1 MFAKIPERQMHR
13 VRWLLA
19 VGWLLI
25 IASLF
30 YDPISYWFTL
40 PENTWSPVS
49 LSNITTQE
57 CVKVQGNC
65 LPEIPYAIGAIMFW
79 AFIVP
84 IGVFVIMVMGLE
96 AWRRLCPLSFMSQ
109 LPRALGFQRHR
120 KKVDSKTGKTRHEL
134 IKIDQN
140 SWLGRNH
147 LYLQLVLFFIG
158 IASRIL
164 FVNSNRLA
172 LGVFLIVTI
181 LSAMLVNYLYA
192 GKSWCQYFCPMAPVE
207 QVFGEPRG
215 LLNSAAHTG
224 ERQGITQSMCRTVN
238 AEGKEHSACVACQSP
253 CLDID
258 SERSY
263 WENITKPEYQW
274 LYYSYVGLTI
284 GYFVY
289 PYLFAGNWEYLLSAA
304 WAHQENQLQ
313 TLFNPGFYIFNQ
325 AIPIPKLVAVP
336 LTIGVFGLV
345 GYFVGRKLEK
355 LYKAYR
361 FRNHKLVT
369 TEVIRHR
376 MFTLCTFFI
385 FNFFFIFGGSNFVR
399 LLPVQLR
406 YLFPL
411 VMAVCSGLWVYRN
424 WPRNPAVYQRESL
437 ASRLRKQL
445 SKLKLNISQFLDG
458 RSIDD
463 LTVDEVY
470 VLAKVLPGFDK
481 EKQLQAYK
489 GILKEA
495 LNEGYV
501 DIAGTLE
508 FFRPMRVE
516 LNISDEEHGLIMTE
530 LEVEHPSVIEISNRK
545 NHEDWLRQDSY
556 RQALLDTI
564 VESSRDHPHQ
574 AMVLDLFDVMTGQK
588 PFESF
593 NEVLQKLSAE
603 ELKQVESIR
612 EQYSITPEEEQEILT
627 HSNPNQLW
635 QTMAYTLSAIEHL
648 DAIAQGREGVSCNIG
663 AIDQQQMAF
672 YEQTFKK
679 FDKDGNNALSVAEL
693 HSLLR
698 AVGRS
703 YSAQRVRE
711 VIDMITGRPNSESL
725 TFLEFTNLIHRD
737 LADTPEDAMLQRF
750 RFFDTDDSGNIS
762 LEELRLCLRD
772 IDTGLSDEEIEEMLK
787 LADTSGDHELSY
799 EEFRQIF
806 EQFKTATHRV

>member
-1 MFAKIPERQMHR
+1 M
-13 VRWLLA
+13 
-19 VGWLLI
+19 
-25 IASLF
+25 
-30 YDPISYWFTL
+30 
-40 PENTWSPVS
+40 
-49 LSNITTQE
+49 
-57 CVKVQGNC
+57 
-65 LPEIPYAIGAIMFW
+65 
-79 AFIVP
+79 
-84 IGVFVIMVMGLE
+84 
-96 AWRRLCPLSFMSQ
+96 
-109 LPRALGFQRHR
+109 
-120 KKVDSKTGKTRHEL
+120 
-134 IKIDQN
+134 
-140 SWLGRNH
+140 
-147 LYLQLVLFFIG
+147 
-158 IASRIL
+158 
-164 FVNSNRLA
+164 
-172 LGVFLIVTI
+172 
-181 LSAMLVNYLYA
+181 
-192 GKSWCQYFCPMAPVE
+192 
-207 QVFGEPRG
+207 
-215 LLNSAAHTG
+215 
-224 ERQGITQSMCRTVN
+224 
-238 AEGKEHSACVACQSP
+238 
-253 CLDID
+253 
-258 SERSY
+258 
-263 WENITKPEYQW
+263 
-274 LYYSYVGLTI
+274 
-284 GYFVY
+284 
-289 PYLFAGNWEYLLSAA
+289 
-304 WAHQENQLQ
+304 
-313 TLFNPGFYIFNQ
+313 
-325 AIPIPKLVAVP
+325 
-336 LTIGVFGLV
+336 
-345 GYFVGRKLEK
+345 
-355 LYKAYR
+355 
-361 FRNHKLVT
+361 
-369 TEVIRHR
+369 
-376 MFTLCTFFI
+376 
-385 FNFFFIFGGSNFVR
+385 
-399 LLPVQLR
+399 
-406 YLFPL
+406 
-411 VMAVCSGLWVYRN
+411 
-424 WPRNPAVYQRESL
+424 
-437 ASRLRKQL
+437 
-445 SKLKLNISQFLDG
+445 
-458 RSIDD
+458 
-463 LTVDEVY
+463 
-470 VLAKVLPGFDK
+470 LPGFDK

-495 LNEGYV
+495 LNEGYI

-545 NHEDWLRQDSY
+545 NHEDWLRQESY

-593 NEVLQKLSAE
+593 SEVLQKLSVE

-648 DAIAQGREGVSCNIG
+648 DAIAQGKEGVSCNIG

-737 LADTPEDAMLQRF
+737 LADTPEDALLQRF
-750 RFFDTDDSGNIS
+750 RFFDTDESGNIS

-772 IDTGLSDEEIEEMLK
+772 IDTGLSDGEIEEMLK